1 MTGYFERDAKRKLQ
15 IGFIVELVLLLVLIA
30 VRAALSIGDPLPATL
45 KGWLIEYT
53 SPSFVLNLILI
64 FLATATFFLLYV
76 NRNYDK
82 LVRSVESH
90 KHCVPPGLLPNQSAG
105 SIAST
110 QVHGT
115 IGGIQIASIVVTF
128 IFADIVISHILR

>member
-15 IGFIVELVLLLVLIA
+15 VGFIVEFVLLLVLIA
-30 VRAALSIGDPLPATL
+30 ARVALLIGDPLPATL

-53 SPSFVLNLILI
+53 DPSFVLNLVLI
-64 FLATATFFLLYV
+64 FLATATCLMLYI

-82 LVRSVESH
+82 LVRRVDSY
-90 KHCVPPGLLPNQSAG
+90 KHYAPRGLLPNQSVG
-105 SIAST
+105 FIAST
-110 QVHGT
+110 QVHGM
-115 IGGIQIASIVVTF
+115 IGGVQLGSIVVTF